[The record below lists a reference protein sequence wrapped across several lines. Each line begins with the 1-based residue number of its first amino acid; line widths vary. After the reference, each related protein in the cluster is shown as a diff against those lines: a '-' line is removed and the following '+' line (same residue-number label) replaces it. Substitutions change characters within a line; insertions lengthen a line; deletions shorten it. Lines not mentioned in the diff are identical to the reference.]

1 MTIPFIFIYISII
14 LWTFPLYKQY
24 KTRYFLYFLILSL
37 ADPVK
42 IFMLFVFQLGANRFT
57 WEIVLLLLVSL
68 IQNIKIKW
76 VLTGISIIGL
86 ILSVFYKFDKNTMLY
101 LTFAI
106 HIILWG
112 NMILL
117 LLKRMV
123 EFQSLNLFLSFLVL
137 YELITIFRFLAIILN
152 NESGGLSN
160 HLGGISQYLFAILFT
175 FININTKD
183 FAFIPKEK
191 FENP

>member
-1 MTIPFIFIYISII
+1 MTIPRIIIYISIV

-24 KTRYFLYFLILSL
+24 KTRYFVYFLILSL

-42 IFMLFVFQLGANRFT
+42 LSLFFLFHLGFQKLSWVIILLML
-57 WEIVLLLLVSL
+57 ISL
-68 IQNIKIKW
+68 IQSRKIKL
-76 VLTGISIIGL
+76 VLIGISIIG
-86 ILSVFYKFDKNTMLY
+86 IVLSLSFNFDKNTILY

-106 HIILWG
+106 HIIIWG

-137 YELITIFRFLAIILN
+137 YQLITIFRYLAIILN
-152 NESGGLSN
+152 NNSGGLSN
-160 HLGGISQYLFAILFT
+160 FIGGICQFLFAILFA

-183 FAFIPKEK
+183 FAFIPKGK
-191 FENP
+191 FEIS

>member
-1 MTIPFIFIYISII
+1 MTVSFIITIISII
-14 LWTFPLYKQY
+14 LWVLPLYKQY
-24 KTRYFLYFLILSL
+24 KTSYFVYFLILSL

-42 IFMLFVFQLGANRFT
+42 IFMILVFRLGPDRFT

-68 IQNIKIKW
+68 IQNKKIKW

-86 ILSVFYKFDKNTMLY
+86 VLSLFYKFDKNTLLY

-106 HIILWG
+106 HIIIWG

-123 EFQSLNLFLSFLVL
+123 EFQSLNLFLSLLVL
-137 YELITIFRFLAIILN
+137 YELITIFRYLAIILN

-160 HLGGISQYLFAILFT
+160 YIGGICQFLFAILFT

-183 FAFIPKEK
+183 FAFLPKGK